1 MRDQSILIKQL
12 VDSAKERLL
21 LTIYTYYK
29 GEFIEDIFS
38 QIREK
43 MIKNP
48 KLIVW
53 FVCNF
58 NKARGSNSLPEEL
71 LQKFKRETWPE
82 LWSKL
87 PYPELYFNPRS
98 IEIESSSVCH
108 VKAVVLDRKLLVT
121 SANLTDSA

>member
-1 MRDQSILIKQL
+1 
-12 VDSAKERLL
+12 
-21 LTIYTYYK
+21 
-29 GEFIEDIFS
+29 
-38 QIREK
+38 
-43 MIKNP
+43 
-48 KLIVW
+48 
-53 FVCNF
+53 
-58 NKARGSNSLPEEL
+58 LPEEL